1 VNARLIKGPLL
12 ALLVMF
18 AVVPASGGFAATLP
32 GAAPPGADTA
42 AAPPTTPAAAS
53 APPAVA
59 TAPPAAASA
68 PAAVPTAAAAAAVEK
83 YLAGLSSWSAD
94 FAQTIDDGHGKILR
108 SAAGHLYLQRPGKFR
123 WDYSEPSE
131 QLVLA
136 DGKHLWFY
144 DKDLAQANIRDMDAT
159 LSSTP
164 AVLLSGGAP
173 IASEFTIAPLPPA
186 DGLEWFQLLPKHP
199 DTDFQAVRIGFAH
212 GDLEQLLLADKLE
225 QVTRLTFS
233 HQQRNAKL
241 APDLFSFTPPPGVDV
256 IGRTGR

>member
-1 VNARLIKGPLL
+1 
-12 ALLVMF
+12 
-18 AVVPASGGFAATLP
+18 
-32 GAAPPGADTA
+32 
-42 AAPPTTPAAAS
+42 
-53 APPAVA
+53 
-59 TAPPAAASA
+59 
-68 PAAVPTAAAAAAVEK
+68 VPTAAAAAAVEK
-83 YLAGLSSWSAD
+83 YLAGLASWSAD

-108 SAAGHLYLQRPGKFR
+108 AAAGHLYLQRPGKFR
-123 WDYSEPSE
+123 WNYTEPSE

-159 LSSTP
+159 LASTP

-173 IASEFTIAPLPPA
+173 LTSEFTIAALPPA
-186 DGLEWFQLLPKHP
+186 DGLDWYELVPKHP

-212 GDLEQLLLADKLE
+212 GELEQLLLADKLD
-225 QVTRLTFS
+225 QVTRLSFT
-233 HQQRNAKL
+233 HQQRNANF